1 MEALLVTES
10 DGPTMFARNRHD
22 AGVEPSQ
29 ARPSEDHATPQ
40 SAQRLTGSCD
50 EDD

>member
-1 MEALLVTES
+1 MEALLLVAES
-10 DGPTMFARNRHD
+10 GGPTLFTRMGMMR
-22 AGVEPSQ
+22 VEPSQ
-29 ARPSEDHATPQ
+29 ASPEDHATPQ